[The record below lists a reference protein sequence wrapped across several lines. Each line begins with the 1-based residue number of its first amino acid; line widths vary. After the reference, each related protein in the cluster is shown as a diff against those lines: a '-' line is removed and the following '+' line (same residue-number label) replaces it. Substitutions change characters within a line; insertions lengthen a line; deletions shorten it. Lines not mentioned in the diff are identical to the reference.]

1 MSALMVPI
9 VIAPKHLAAVEGFGS
24 VGAGRSRALRGR
36 GAARQLGL
44 FDGRGDASGRTP
56 AYPTQL
62 MN

>member
-9 VIAPKHLAAVEGFGS
+9 VIAPKHLEGFGS
-24 VGAGRSRALRGR
+24 VGAGRSRALRDR